1 MRNLLWVFMG
11 AVLGFAGGWHLRD
24 LGRAPVRPS
33 EALSFLDRFAD
44 EQVHYLSAAGTWR
57 GADIANKIN
66 LVRIL
71 CDATTKLCEM
81 SQADLI
87 DLGYGP
93 FLSLHQQTFKI
104 THADAARI
112 SAVESSPALCIRQT
126 LFIDRTARAVSL
138 VRTKINGADDCST
151 VQDETDTI
159 SLVDGTR

>member
-81 SQADLI
+81 R
-87 DLGYGP
+87 LG
-93 FLSLHQQTFKI
+93 
-104 THADAARI
+104 
-112 SAVESSPALCIRQT
+112 
-126 LFIDRTARAVSL
+126 ARAAL
-138 VRTKINGADDCST
+138 VALRGRLSW
-151 VQDETDTI
+151 QP
-159 SLVDGTR
+159 LG